1 MNKQQKEVQQAFLD
15 NEKEVLDALKV
26 NYNNALIEINSNI
39 EALLAR
45 QDADMQYV
53 IYQAEYQKALRKQVE
68 GALDILNGNNFETV
82 SDYLTASYEE
92 GFIGT
97 MYDLQSQGVPL
108 IFPINQ
114 AQVIQAIKQDTKL
127 SSNLYEAFDM
137 NDLKKKITSE
147 ISRGI
152 SSAMTYN
159 DIARNISGFANINLN
174 NAMRIARTE
183 GHRINIKSSMDA
195 QKRAKEKGADI
206 VKQWDASLDSKTRP
220 HHRELDGQIRELDE
234 DFTYSG
240 GSVSAPSYFG
250 IPSEDINCRCAL
262 LQRARWAL
270 GDDITKY
277 SPDAVEEIS
286 DDGVTKLFKIKA
298 KDYEDFKKG
307 YWSDGNI
314 KYMKFVSDMEKKYK
328 TSNFKI
334 ILDSMTEKEYVNY
347 RSILSENPLLTVL
360 TKKTEI
366 ETSKNESGSI
376 ISKITDKLL
385 NTKIVH
391 NEVKKMA
398 ENISVDAII
407 EKVGGGD
414 MTDGSCTSLSLAY
427 IGNRMGYDVLDFRGG
442 ESCDFFS
449 KTGNIIELANLSG
462 VKKSIVEEYSD
473 IKGTISL
480 LKSVEKEKEYIL
492 STGEHT
498 AIIRKS
504 LKGIEYLELQS
515 PTDNGFKNLT
525 TQKLIDRFGCKKSH
539 SAFGIKTK
547 EKSILI
553 DAESLYNNDEF
564 KHILG
569 YINTSGNAQ
578 MKGSNGVIK

>member
-15 NEKEVLDALKV
+15 NEKKVLDALKV
-26 NYNNALIEINSNI
+26 NYNNALIEINNNI
-39 EALLAR
+39 ESLLAR

-108 IFPINQ
+108 IFPIDQ

-286 DDGVTKLFKIKA
+286 DDGVTKLEKIKA
-298 KDYEDFKKG
+298 KDYAEFKKKYMSEAELLQSG
-307 YWSDGNI
+307 AETIKPEKLNKGVAKKEDKKYDEKLQKELEAFKKAIESGELTPLADFELYQEISNEIDKKLVGVETSNGIKVSGKSFHYIARTIGSVEQKRNGVSPDSALKILTEPDEVSEVNKKNGFGQKFI
-314 KYMKFVSDMEKKYK
+314 KYGVGIVTINPE
-328 TSNFKI
+328 TGNLI
-334 ILDSMTEKEYVNY
+334 QV
-347 RSILSENPLLTVL
+347 NPLKNKV
-360 TKKTEI
+360 KT
-366 ETSKNESGSI
+366 
-376 ISKITDKLL
+376 
-385 NTKIVH
+385 
-391 NEVKKMA
+391 
-398 ENISVDAII
+398 
-407 EKVGGGD
+407 
-414 MTDGSCTSLSLAY
+414 
-427 IGNRMGYDVLDFRGG
+427 
-442 ESCDFFS
+442 
-449 KTGNIIELANLSG
+449 
-462 VKKSIVEEYSD
+462 
-473 IKGTISL
+473 
-480 LKSVEKEKEYIL
+480 
-492 STGEHT
+492 
-498 AIIRKS
+498 
-504 LKGIEYLELQS
+504 
-515 PTDNGFKNLT
+515 
-525 TQKLIDRFGCKKSH
+525 
-539 SAFGIKTK
+539 
-547 EKSILI
+547 
-553 DAESLYNNDEF
+553 
-564 KHILG
+564 
-569 YINTSGNAQ
+569 
-578 MKGSNGVIK
+578 